1 MQAIY
6 AAKAHTKKRRKR
18 MVVTVEEVLPFFV
31 VATHAWSFSCTGG
44 FKPNVLQY
52 FKCAKQP
59 ILSYLFLEFT
69 R

>member
-1 MQAIY
+1 M
-6 AAKAHTKKRRKR
+6 
-18 MVVTVEEVLPFFV
+18 MVTVEKVLPF

-52 FKCAKQP
+52 FKCTKQP
-59 ILSYLFLEFT
+59 FLSYLFLEST

>member
-1 MQAIY
+1 
-6 AAKAHTKKRRKR
+6 